1 LDKQRSSC
9 VSRGEGSFVN
19 LPRFG
24 ASLYDSL
31 TRTRPIEVQFKE
43 VGQYLTFK
51 IRGGRLLDIGTG
63 PGRLLFEIHRLNPD
77 IELFGLD
84 ISDSMVQLAKKN
96 LSGIR
101 ADLRQ
106 GNIRNTNYKSN
117 FFDAVTCTGSFYLWD
132 HPEECLEEIHRI
144 LKENQSAYLF
154 ETYRD
159 FDNGEFRR
167 ALKANLQKENI
178 FRKLITPF
186 FLEKQL
192 KMAYR
197 TDEVTEIVRNTS
209 FADTYTVDK
218 INLSGLPIWLRIALM
233 KKKAT

>member
-1 LDKQRSSC
+1 MSSK
-9 VSRGEGSFVN
+9 GEGSFVN

-24 ASLYDSL
+24 ARLYDSL
-31 TRTRPIEVQFKE
+31 TRTRPIEALFKE
-43 VGQYLTFK
+43 VGQYVASK
-51 IRGGRLLDIGTG
+51 IRHGRLLDVGAG
-63 PGRLLFEIHRLNPD
+63 PGRLLFEIYRLNPE

-106 GNIRNTNYKSN
+106 GNIRSTNYESN
-117 FFDAVTCTGSFYLWD
+117 FFDVVTCTGSFYLWN
-132 HPEECLEEIHRI
+132 HPKECLEEIHRI

-167 ALKANLQKENI
+167 TLKANLQKENL
-178 FRKLITPF
+178 FRRLITPF
-186 FLEKQL
+186 FLKKQL
-192 KMAYR
+192 KMTYQ
-197 TDEVTEIVRNTS
+197 TDEVAEIVRHTS
-209 FADTYTVDK
+209 FADTYTIDK
-218 INLSGLPIWLRIALM
+218 ITLSGLPIWLRITLT
-233 KKKAT
+233 KKQAT